1 MIFCKWANISTMYIY
16 FLNYEVHQL
25 LVAFNIDVWLA
36 VESVSWSW
44 WSTWCS
50 KILVKCLVT
59 VSFSNM
65 WKSSGIWSSFF
76 LVRQHFIAYLTIWK
90 DVVAVNLNDN
100 TFYKTGHFEVK
111 YYWQLSLQ
119 YQSHI
124 QYDCCLQH
132 QNQLGPG

>member
-1 MIFCKWANISTMYIY
+1 MIFCKWANISTMHIY

-25 LVAFNIDVWLA
+25 LVAFEIHVWLA
-36 VESVSWSW
+36 IESVSWSW
-44 WSTWCS
+44 WSAWCS
-50 KILVKCLVT
+50 EILVKCLVI

-65 WKSSGIWSSFF
+65 WNSSGIWSSFF
-76 LVRQHFIAYLTIWK
+76 LVRQHFIAYLMIWK

-100 TFYKTGHFEVK
+100 TFYKTDHFEVK

-132 QNQLGPG
+132 KNQLSPG